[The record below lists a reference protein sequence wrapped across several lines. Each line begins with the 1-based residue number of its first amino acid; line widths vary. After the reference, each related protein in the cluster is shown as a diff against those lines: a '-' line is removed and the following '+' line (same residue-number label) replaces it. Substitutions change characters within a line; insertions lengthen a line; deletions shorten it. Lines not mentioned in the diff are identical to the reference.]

1 MKETIEKHIRD
12 NYKTYIILIIIFTGG
27 LIAGIVAVNNLN
39 LENKE
44 KINYYLID
52 FTNNLRDNNNINY
65 GLLLTNSLKKN
76 FKFIIILIVLSFS
89 IWRKISN
96 SILMGYK
103 GFTLGYS
110 ISSAICI
117 FGIGKGI
124 VFNIS
129 LLLLSELIFIPT
141 LLFTAVFCMH
151 IYSDIIN
158 RNCSNRNNYRI
169 RNLVIFIIILLNLL
183 VASLTKTYLSSNL
196 FIMINNYF

>member
-141 LLFTAVFCMH
+141 LLFTAVFCMNISKDVSLH
-151 IYSDIIN
+151 GFIL
-158 RNCSNRNNYRI
+158 RI
-169 RNLVIFIIILLNLL
+169 MPIQMPIRH
-183 VASLTKTYLSSNL
+183 
-196 FIMINNYF
+196 